1 MIWASHLREGDDM
14 SDEAQQPPD
23 AANAAD
29 AGGAAE
35 PGAAPLP
42 PGQIYDQVTG
52 QPRPMTFMERA
63 RAAAGAA
70 AVTAA
75 KVSVDVGSQ
84 AAKAGADLGGRAA
97 AATQAT
103 IKDPATK
110 ARARA
115 ALKKAKRGFTTALER
130 IDPRILA
137 DVVVKAT
144 SLQEKA
150 NASLKE
156 RGSAYRIGQ
165 IQIGASFPPSIQF
178 SIERIDDPELRLLD
192 SSTLLAKAAA
202 AAGGDKSE
210 AAMADAIVGLDGTSI
225 DHESLDELQDEE

>member
-1 MIWASHLREGDDM
+1 MA
-14 SDEAQQPPD
+14 DETQAPDGSAPP
-23 AANAAD
+23 
-29 AGGAAE
+29 E
-35 PGAAPLP
+35 PAAPLP
-42 PGQIYDQVTG
+42 PGHVFDHATG
-52 QPRPMTFMERA
+52 QPRPMTFMEKA
-63 RAAAGAA
+63 RQAAGAA

-115 ALKKAKRGFTTALER
+115 ALKKAKRGFTTVLER

-150 NASLKE
+150 NASLKD
-156 RGSAYRIGQ
+156 RGSAYRIGE
-165 IQIGASFPPSIQF
+165 ITIGASFPPSIQF
-178 SIERIDDPELRLLD
+178 SIERIDDPALELLD
-192 SSTLLAKAAA
+192 STALLEKAAV
-202 AAGGDKSE
+202 AAGSDPD
-210 AAMADAIVGLDGTSI
+210 AVIADAIVGLDGTAI
-225 DHESLDELQDEE
+225 DAAALDELEDEE

>member
-1 MIWASHLREGDDM
+1 MTDGDQ
-14 SDEAQQPPD
+14 EPPD
-23 AANAAD
+23 ASAATPD
-29 AGGAAE
+29 PAA
-35 PGAAPLP
+35 AAPLP
-42 PGQIYDQVTG
+42 PGHIFDQVTG

-63 RAAAGAA
+63 RQAAGAA
-70 AVTAA
+70 ATTAA

-84 AAKAGADLGGRAA
+84 AARAGADLGGRAA
-97 AATQAT
+97 AATSAT

-115 ALKKAKRGFTTALER
+115 ALKKAKHGFTTALER

-156 RGSAYRIGQ
+156 RNSAYRIGE
-165 IQIGASFPPSIQF
+165 ITIGASFPPSIQF
-178 SIERIDDPELRLLD
+178 SIERLDDPEQMLHD
-192 SSTLLAKAAA
+192 SSILLAKAIEERE
-202 AAGGDKSE
+202 GDIG
-210 AAMADAIVGLDGTSI
+210 ATPATIVGLDGTAV
-225 DHESLDELQDEE
+225 DDGDLDELEEEE